1 MCLVW
6 KFWATVKYICITAF
20 FHPEGDCIKYTGHNI
35 YPGMIKSIYLFKRKT
50 INNRHTEA
58 LKTELVL
65 PSLIKSSIQLIHK
78 KYMEPLLWVQPCFT
92 KHSLVVFASLKIY
105 LFLLF
110 FGCSGSLLLHVG
122 SHYSEQGLL
131 FVAVHGF
138 VISVASLAVKH
149 RL

>member
-6 KFWATVKYICITAF
+6 KFWATVKYIHITAF

-78 KYMEPLLWVQPCFT
+78 KYMEPLLWVQPCFM
-92 KHSLVVFASLKIY
+92 KHSLVVFASFKIY

-110 FGCSGSLLLHVG
+110 LAAVDLCCFTWALITASRCYSLLRCM
-122 SHYSEQGLL
+122 GLS
-131 FVAVHGF
+131 FQ
-138 VISVASLAVKH
+138 
-149 RL
+149 